1 MKRVPLVVAVVC
13 ALALPPVLA
22 WFGLSRTL
30 GAHPFWDFRTALIG
44 APVGVVAGLA
54 ASTLTRWPRIA
65 VAVAVLAA
73 ATAMAVYGKT
83 RFAASYAEDALAGK
97 LWYFG
102 WIGIAA
108 GLSLTVMAV
117 LTLAQGAGVTQKGTD
132 DAERD

>member
-1 MKRVPLVVAVVC
+1 MRPVPLVVAVVC

-22 WFGLSRTL
+22 WLGLSRAL
-30 GAHPFWDFRTALIG
+30 GAHPFWDFKTALIG

-54 ASTLTRWPRIA
+54 ASSLARWPRIA
-65 VAVAVLAA
+65 LAIAVLAA
-73 ATAMAVYGKT
+73 ATVLAVYGKT
-83 RFAASYAEDALAGK
+83 RFAASYAEDALAGQ

-102 WIGIAA
+102 WVGVAA

-117 LTLAQGAGVTQKGTD
+117 MTFAQAGRVTQKGTY